1 MSKVIHTL
9 TEEFS
14 EDSDVVHRL
23 TLDSGRF
30 RKLRGRYLE
39 VNHAVYRIELGHE
52 VAEDVRLEGL
62 KKLRLALLDE
72 IAELIAAAKA
82 A

>member
-1 MSKVIHTL
+1 MSKVLHTL
-9 TEEFS
+9 NDEFPR
-14 EDSDVVHRL
+14 DFDVVHRL
-23 TLDSGRF
+23 TLNDGRF

-39 VNHAVYRIELGHE
+39 VNHAVNRIEQGIE
-52 VAEDVRLEGL
+52 AAADARLEGL

-72 IAELIAAAKA
+72 IAELIASAKA